1 MLLLPILSK
10 ANEAREIEFLIM
22 KIDRQLLDKIAHLS
36 RLEFDEK
43 DAEKMMKDMTAI
55 VDWVEKLKEVDT
67 DNIEPLT
74 TMSHEVNVLREDE
87 VKEHLS
93 HERALKNAPKK
104 DDDYFRV
111 PKVLE

>member
-1 MLLLPILSK
+1 
-10 ANEAREIEFLIM
+10 M
-22 KIDRQLLDKIAHLS
+22 KIDKELLYKIAHLA

-43 DAEKMMKDMTAI
+43 DAEKMMADMSEILT
-55 VDWVEKLKEVDT
+55 WVEKLDEVDT
-67 DNIEPLT
+67 TGVEPLT

-93 HERALKNAPKK
+93 HERALRNAPKK
-104 DDDYFRV
+104 DSDYFRV

>member
-1 MLLLPILSK
+1 
-10 ANEAREIEFLIM
+10 M
-22 KIDRQLLDKIAHLS
+22 KINRELLDKIAHLS

-55 VDWVEKLKEVDT
+55 VDWVEKLNEVNT
-67 DNIEPLT
+67 DNVEPLT
-74 TMSHEVNVLREDE
+74 TMSHEINALREDE
-87 VKEHLS
+87 VKTHLD

-104 DDDYFRV
+104 DQDYFRV